1 MIVVGEKIN
10 GSIPAAARA
19 IAERDADWIRGM
31 ARRQAEA
38 GADFIDV
45 CASVEFGEPEALRWM
60 IDLVQ
65 SVTGIPVSIDSPSAE
80 TLVQTYGFCRRPG
93 LFNSVSMEKGKRI
106 DKVFQIMREN
116 PGWKVIAMLSDDDG
130 IPKCAAD
137 RLRVLEDIVKKAEEH
152 KIPLSR
158 IYIDPIAEAEAYI
171 DPEQE
176 DGPGISVAAKV
187 VGEIRRR
194 YPALHITSA
203 ISNISHGLPERK
215 YMNYSFVVLML
226 ACGLDCGI
234 LDPLQEGLL
243 AVAGA
248 AERLLALPKERL
260 WELAV
265 SVRERGPQD
274 CRLPLLEGGRAGAAS
289 DKYMR
294 LAAVVLSMKLLKA
307 GVRDMKLDESDR
319 DILGAAYAAAALLG
333 LEEEGSCVEYVDAYK
348 SGIFGTPGSRPGG
361 RK

>member
-60 IDLVQ
+60 IDLIQ
-65 SVTGIPVSIDSPSAE
+65 SATGIPVSIDSPSAE

-106 DKVFQIMREN
+106 DKVFQIMRGN
-116 PGWKVIAMLSDDDG
+116 PGWKVIAMLSGDDG

-187 VGEIRRR
+187 VSEIRRR

-265 SVRERGPQD
+265 SVREKGPEG
-274 CRLPLLEGGRAGAAS
+274 CRLLDSGTGAVS
-289 DKYMR
+289 NRYMK
-294 LAAVVLSMKLLKA
+294 LAAVILSMKLLKS
-307 GVRDMKLDESDR
+307 GVRDMKLDER
-319 DILGAAYAAAALLG
+319 DQDVMGAAYAAAALLG
-333 LEEEGSCVEYVDAYK
+333 LEEEGSCVEYVNAFK
-348 SGIFGTPGSRPGG
+348 SGIFGTPGQQPGV

>member
-60 IDLVQ
+60 IDLIQ
-65 SVTGIPVSIDSPSAE
+65 SATGIPVSIDSPSAE

-116 PGWKVIAMLSDDDG
+116 PGWKVIAMLSGDDG

-265 SVRERGPQD
+265 SVREKGPEG
-274 CRLPLLEGGRAGAAS
+274 CRLLDSGTGAVS
-289 DKYMR
+289 NRYMK
-294 LAAVVLSMKLLKA
+294 LAAVILSMKLLKS
-307 GVRDMKLDESDR
+307 GVRDMKLDER
-319 DILGAAYAAAALLG
+319 DQDVMGAAYAAAALLG
-333 LEEEGSCVEYVDAYK
+333 LEEEGSCVEYVNAFK
-348 SGIFGTPGSRPGG
+348 SGIFGAPGLQPGG

>member
-1 MIVVGEKIN
+1 M
-10 GSIPAAARA
+10 
-19 IAERDADWIRGM
+19 
-31 ARRQAEA
+31 
-38 GADFIDV
+38 
-45 CASVEFGEPEALRWM
+45 
-60 IDLVQ
+60 
-65 SVTGIPVSIDSPSAE
+65 
-80 TLVQTYGFCRRPG
+80 
-93 LFNSVSMEKGKRI
+93 
-106 DKVFQIMREN
+106 FQIMREN
-116 PGWKVIAMLSDDDG
+116 PGWKVIAMLSGDDG

-274 CRLPLLEGGRAGAAS
+274 CRLPLPEGGRAGAAS

>member
-176 DGPGISVAAKV
+176 DGPGISVAARV
-187 VGEIRRR
+187 VREVRRR

-248 AERLLALPKERL
+248 AERLLALPEDRQQD
-260 WELAV
+260 LAAAV
-265 SVRERGPQD
+265 QKSGAESCGFPLSERGVSEQ
-274 CRLPLLEGGRAGAAS
+274 EGR
-289 DKYMR
+289 KYAEM
-294 LAAVVLSMKLLKA
+294 AAVALAMKRLGA
-307 GVRDMKLDESDR
+307 GVDAMNLNDVDR
-319 DILGAAYAAAALLG
+319 DVLGAAYAAAALLG

-348 SGIFGTPGSRPGG
+348 SGLFGT
-361 RK
+361 KKKE